1 MQLDPNE
8 IGFAFREQIPYPP
21 PLGNPDVKLCRNRGG
36 LFWAGLLACTLFSC
50 FDPTPAAAETNF
62 QTTARSR
69 DDKGAM
75 VNLAL
80 QVAQQLQ
87 AQQQSSLRA
96 INEAK
101 QQTAD
106 SVASLRRLTLV
117 VGAGLALAIFALAL
131 YARKLVRLLQQR
143 TLADGFTSAH
153 RDAHPAEALARKGAA
168 MEQLHRFEEA
178 LGYYEQAIA
187 LDATL
192 TDAYVGKGRVLNQ
205 LERYDE
211 ALACYER
218 ASKLQPPV
226 DMPRLEPHRSPRAA
240 A

>member
-1 MQLDPNE
+1 
-8 IGFAFREQIPYPP
+8 
-21 PLGNPDVKLCRNRGG
+21 VKLCRNRGR

-50 FDPTPAAAETNF
+50 FDRPPAAAETNV

-75 VNLAL
+75 VNLAI

-96 INEAK
+96 INETK

-106 SVASLRRLTLV
+106 SVASLRRLTLL
-117 VGAGLALAIFALAL
+117 VGASLALGILALVL

-143 TLADGFTSAH
+143 APVDGFSVAH
-153 RDAHPAEALARKGAA
+153 RGAHPAQALARKGGA

-178 LGYYEQAIA
+178 LSYYEQAII

-192 TDAYVGKGRVLNQ
+192 TEAYVGKGRVLNQ

-226 DMPRLEPHRSPRAA
+226 DIPRMEAHRSPRAA